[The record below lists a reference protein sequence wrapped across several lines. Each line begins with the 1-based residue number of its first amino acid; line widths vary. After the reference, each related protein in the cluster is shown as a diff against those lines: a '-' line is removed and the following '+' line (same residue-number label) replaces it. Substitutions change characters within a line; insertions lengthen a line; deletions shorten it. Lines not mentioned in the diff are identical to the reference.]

1 MDDPE
6 LLADRGAQIFER
18 LARSISV
25 RTQESVSQ
33 AKPRFSVFD
42 HDNLMEAGQFSALM
56 SIHSRP
62 ENTDHAD
69 PTRALDLVDDASSVR
84 DPSMLFHALALF
96 ATHDPAGRTLRK
108 PRMMKLQPEAAL
120 PAARPGSGPEGA
132 TGPEAILDYW
142 RENAFA
148 NEHHQHWH
156 EVYPGIGVIRPVSQI
171 PPAIVTKV
179 QNAGTLA
186 VLDDDELRQVFRRQD
201 RHGELFV
208 YMHQQ
213 MLARYDAERL
223 SNNLSPV
230 MALDPDA
237 LTAMIPEGFSP
248 GPDLASNFGP
258 RPPGTQMPASA
269 ATLLAG
275 WVDAIEAAIANGAL
289 PLADGTSQP
298 ITPTDLGDQVE
309 AVHSLWRADF
319 DADALGN
326 LHNTGHGVLAGLSGV
341 QAGVMNSTATA
352 IRDPIF
358 YRWHRLV
365 DDLAASWQDT
375 QPDLD
380 LSDAP
385 AGRLAG
391 ADAPWASHG
400 IVLLD
405 SASLPQNAYGTV
417 DQPAAEAL
425 AETVLG
431 GANWDTPVAV
441 GAIAGP
447 SGESVTTLDILK
459 TKMRS
464 AAFPDPQTPGE
475 TVDVA
480 YPVHEPFAYALRLE
494 NPTAAPVDVTVR
506 LFLCPETLAD
516 DRRAWIEMD
525 KFPISLAA
533 NTRRV
538 VLRRDT
544 DSSVVKKPAEPVLT
558 PDLVSDEDGDP
569 RCDCGWPYTLLLPKG
584 TLSGMSCRLMV
595 VLTDAALDQVTA
607 PGTCGSLSFCGA
619 RDDVYPDRREMGYP
633 FHRRWRGSITDIV
646 SATPSM
652 AGRSVTIE
660 HVLPSG

>member
-1 MDDPE
+1 
-6 LLADRGAQIFER
+6 
-18 LARSISV
+18 
-25 RTQESVSQ
+25 
-33 AKPRFSVFD
+33 
-42 HDNLMEAGQFSALM
+42 
-56 SIHSRP
+56 
-62 ENTDHAD
+62 
-69 PTRALDLVDDASSVR
+69 
-84 DPSMLFHALALF
+84 MLFHALALF